1 MPSEGPPPR
10 DVREATGLRAER
22 KHRTSGMLKSVFAKY
37 VITFV
42 VLLLVS
48 FMLLLF
54 IVDSVVTNY
63 SLRAGRRDMRG
74 VAASCADNLAE
85 MYEGSCS
92 ADFVDF
98 IQTGTV
104 TELCETGYIHR
115 LLDAIMTNFEDMTVY
130 VTDAS
135 GGFIFSTGKAAQA
148 SPAVGTP
155 LLDPSEL
162 AADQGEAAT
171 DQAKATD
178 RIPSAVMAETA
189 SETETAYEGVFLWE
203 HPLLTD
209 QNSYAYALP
218 ITLSDGVRVGY
229 VLVIST
235 AETWNTLMNTTA
247 RSVTVAALWIFLA
260 ALIAIYFITERT
272 VAPLRDMSRAVR
284 KMAVG
289 QYDVRVRVHG
299 KDEVAELAV
308 AFNQMAEALENLE
321 RMRNSFVANVSHDLR
336 TPMTTISGFVDGILD
351 GVIPE
356 DQQTH
361 YLKVVSNEVR
371 RLSRLVTA
379 LLDVSRL
386 QAGDRKFDMKP
397 FDICE
402 MGRQILISFEKKID
416 EKGLDVEFAC
426 DEDNMFVLA
435 DMDAIHQILYNIC
448 DNAVKFA
455 CERGKLKMS
464 FAWSA
469 GSPGRHHKVVVTV
482 FNEGQG
488 IPPEDIPFVFER
500 FYKSDKS
507 RGLDKTGV
515 GLGMFISKT
524 IIEAHGESISV
535 DSEYGKYCAFTF
547 TLARTE
553 PPAQKGRAPYT
564 QGGNP

>member
-1 MPSEGPPPR
+1 
-10 DVREATGLRAER
+10 
-22 KHRTSGMLKSVFAKY
+22 MLKSVFAKY

-48 FMLLLF
+48 FMLLVF
-54 IVDSVVTNY
+54 IVDSVVSNY

-74 VAASCADNLAE
+74 VAASCADNLGE
-85 MYEGSCS
+85 MYAMSGA
-92 ADFVDF
+92 ADFHDF
-98 IQTGTV
+98 IQTGTS
-104 TELCETGYIHR
+104 TEPQGNGYIHR
-115 LLDAIMTNFEDMTVY
+115 LLDAIMTNYEDMTVY

-135 GGFIFSTGKAAQA
+135 GGFIFSTGKSADTA
-148 SPAVGTP
+148 PAVGAP
-155 LLDPSEL
+155 ILSSDDLDAL
-162 AADQGEAAT
+162 RGEDTAPAT
-171 DQAKATD
+171 GASPTAYT
-178 RIPSAVMAETA
+178 ETRD
-189 SETETAYEGVFLWE
+189 ETETGGAFLWQ

-209 QNSYAYALP
+209 ERSYAYLHAV
-218 ITLSDGVRVGY
+218 TTDGEICVGY
-229 VLVIST
+229 VLVVST
-235 AETWNTLMNTTA
+235 AETWNTLMNTTI

-272 VAPLRDMSRAVR
+272 VAPLRDMSRAAKR
-284 KMAVG
+284 MMVG

-299 KDEVAELAV
+299 KDEVAQLAV
-308 AFNQMAEALENLE
+308 AFNQMAESLENLE
-321 RMRNSFVANVSHDLR
+321 RMRNSFVASVSHDLR

-351 GVIPE
+351 GVIPPE
-356 DQQTH
+356 KQEH
-361 YLKVVSNEVR
+361 YLKVVSGEVR

-402 MGRQILISFEKKID
+402 MGREILISFEQKID
-416 EKGLDVEFAC
+416 SKRLDVEFEC
-426 DEDNMFVLA
+426 DEDNMYVLA
-435 DMDAIHQILYNIC
+435 DRDAIHQILYNIC

-455 CERGKLKMS
+455 SERGKLRMS
-464 FAWSA
+464 FTWSA
-469 GSPGRHHKVVVTV
+469 PEMNLNRHRKAVVQV

-524 IIEAHGESISV
+524 IIEAHGETISV
-535 DSEYGKYCAFTF
+535 ESEYGRSCTFTF

-553 PPAQKGRAPYT
+553 PPSQKSRAIHI